1 MKEVEQVGE
10 TPFANPRA
18 CIVYSDYL
26 YVVSSDLIYK
36 YDFAINQ
43 WSVHAEVGIYDQYVL
58 TSFIRENKWWYIS
71 SDGRY
76 FWLSNFDFETKE
88 VTKVSNL
95 GPSSFNVGAHY
106 EEDELYFYDF
116 SDYHKNK
123 QILFKFDFES
133 KELVNISDNNGIKE
147 YNYPTTKE
155 CINFQG
161 KNYLLAGS
169 SRVDIYEFNEDGD
182 IFELQ
187 NTVDYVGGNYANES
201 FVYGNY
207 IIFGFG
213 GESQIDSDNNYLSK
227 WYGKGFRYYNPITQ
241 KGGRVK
247 NEFYEG
253 RYNVLSFHYN
263 GEIYLLGGVAVPDSI
278 TRPEQKINRNLLEKL
293 IFE

>member
-1 MKEVEQVGE
+1 MKGVEQVCE
-10 TPFANPRA
+10 TPFSNPRT

-26 YVVSSDLIYK
+26 YVASSDLIYK

-43 WSVHAEVGIYDQYVL
+43 WSVHAEVGIYDWYVL

-71 SDGRY
+71 SNGGY
-76 FWLSNFDFETKE
+76 FRLSNFDFETKE
-88 VTKVSNL
+88 VTQVSNL
-95 GPSSFNVGAHY
+95 VPSSFRVGAHY

-133 KELVNISDNNGIKE
+133 KELVNISDNSGIMK
-147 YNYPTTKE
+147 YNYPIIKE

-161 KNYLLAGS
+161 KNYLLAGGNQ
-169 SRVDIYEFNEDGD
+169 VDVYEFNVDGD

-187 NTVDYVGGNYANES
+187 NTVYYEGGNYADES

-213 GESQIDSDNNYLSK
+213 GEGEIDSDKNYRSR

-247 NEFYEG
+247 NGFYEG
-253 RYNVLSFHYN
+253 RYNVLSFNYDD
-263 GEIYLLGGVAVPDSI
+263 EIYLLGGVAVPDSI
-278 TRPEQKINRNLLEKL
+278 TRPDQVINRNLLEKL